1 MTLEIHYNPGMNETS
16 LTALSSALADAVASV
31 QTSIVT
37 VHAPRAVISGLVYA
51 PDLVLT
57 VAHVLER
64 SEKVH
69 VETSDGRKL
78 EATIIGHDPQTDL
91 ALLRVPDLKLEAVK
105 IFSEAARVGELV
117 LMVAI
122 TSSGVMASHGIV
134 SASHGLRFGRGSMLE
149 AVVRTDAMP
158 FPGCSGGAIVNASGE
173 VLGVTNAGI
182 MRGVGLGIP
191 AQLAW
196 TAAQNIL
203 SGKVSKRGYLG
214 VAGQPVRLSKK
225 ISDQEIGL
233 LVIRV
238 ETDSPAEHA
247 GILVGDILLALNDHK
262 LEDAG
267 DLLEGL
273 AGVGVGDAVS
283 ASLIRGGKL
292 EAIKVTVGER
302 PQRQNE
308 HGEHG
313 EGRGRWGH
321 GGRGRGGR

>member
-1 MTLEIHYNPGMNETS
+1 MNENT

-37 VHAPRAVISGLVYA
+37 VHAPRAAISGLVYA

-64 SEKVH
+64 SDTVH
-69 VETSDGRKL
+69 VETPDGRKL
-78 EATIIGHDPQTDL
+78 EGQVLGRDHQTDL
-91 ALLRVPDLKLEAVK
+91 ALLRVPELNLEAVK
-105 IFSEAARVGELV
+105 TSSQTARVGELV
-117 LMVAI
+117 LMVAR

-134 SASHGLRFGRGSMLE
+134 SANHGLRFGRGAMLE

-158 FPGCSGGAIVNASGE
+158 FPGCSGGAIVGASGE

-196 TAAQNIL
+196 TAAENIKN
-203 SGKVSKRGYLG
+203 GKVSKRGYLG
-214 VAGQPVRLSKK
+214 LAGQPVRLSKNA
-225 ISDQEIGL
+225 SDQEIGL
-233 LVIRV
+233 LIIRV
-238 ETDSPAEHA
+238 ESDSPAEHA
-247 GILVGDILLALNDHK
+247 GILVGDILLTLNDHK
-262 LEDAG
+262 LEDAN

-273 AGVGVGDAVS
+273 MGVAVGEAVN
-283 ASLIRGGKL
+283 ASLLRGGKF
-292 EAIKVTVGER
+292 ETIKITVGER

-308 HGEHG
+308 HGEGHRHG
-313 EGRGRWGH
+313 RRGR
-321 GGRGRGGR
+321 

>member
-1 MTLEIHYNPGMNETS
+1 MNETS

-37 VHAPRAVISGLVYA
+37 VHAPRAMISGLVYA
-51 PDLVLT
+51 PDLVIST
-57 VAHVLER
+57 AHVLER
-64 SEKVH
+64 SDTVQ

-78 EATIIGHDPQTDL
+78 EATVIGRDPQTDL
-91 ALLRVPDLKLEAVK
+91 ALLRVSDLKLEPVK
-105 IFSEAARVGELV
+105 ISTEAARVGELV
-117 LMVAI
+117 LMVAQ

-158 FPGCSGGAIVNASGE
+158 FPGCSGGAIVNASGD
-173 VLGVTNAGI
+173 VLAVTNAGI

-191 AQLAW
+191 APLAW
-196 TAAQNIL
+196 AAAENIQN
-203 SGKVSKRGYLG
+203 GKVSKRGYLG

-225 ISDQEIGL
+225 VSDQEVGL

-238 ETDSPAEHA
+238 ETDSPAEQA
-247 GILVGDILLALNDHK
+247 GILVGDIILALNNHK

-273 AGVGVGDAVS
+273 AGAGVGEAVG
-283 ASLIRGGKL
+283 ANLIRGGKL
-292 EAIKVTVGER
+292 ETLQITVGER

-308 HGEHG
+308 RGE
-313 EGRGRWGH
+313 RH
-321 GGRGRGGR
+321 GGRGRGEHGEGHGGRGHGRGGR

>member
-1 MTLEIHYNPGMNETS
+1 MNENT
-16 LTALSSALADAVASV
+16 LTAFSNALADVVASI
-31 QTSIVT
+31 QPSIVS

-51 PDLVLT
+51 PDLVLNT
-57 VAHVLER
+57 AHVLER
-64 SEKVH
+64 SDTVH
-69 VETSDGRKL
+69 IQTSDGRKL
-78 EATIIGHDPQTDL
+78 EATVVGRDPQTDL

-105 IFSEAARVGELV
+105 ISSEAARVGELV
-117 LMVAI
+117 LMVAQ

-134 SASHGLRFGRGSMLE
+134 SANHGLRFGRGSMLK

-191 AQLAW
+191 AKLAW
-196 TAAQNIL
+196 TAAENIL
-203 SGKVSKRGYLG
+203 GGKVSKRGYLG
-214 VAGQPVRLSKK
+214 VAGQPVRLSKNV
-225 ISDQEIGL
+225 SDQEVGL

-238 ETDSPAEHA
+238 ETDSPAEQA

-262 LEDAG
+262 LEDAN

-273 AGVGVGDAVS
+273 AGVAVDEAVS

-292 EAIKVTVGER
+292 ETIKVTVGER

-308 HGEHG
+308 PGEHG
-313 EGRGRWGH
+313 RRGH
-321 GGRGRGGR
+321 GRNR

>member
-1 MTLEIHYNPGMNETS
+1 MNETS
-16 LTALSSALADAVASV
+16 LTALSSALADAVAGV

-37 VHAPRAVISGLVYA
+37 VHAPRAAISGLVYA
-51 PDLVLT
+51 PDLILT
-57 VAHVLER
+57 TAHVLER
-64 SEKVH
+64 SETVH
-69 VETSDGRKL
+69 IETSDGRKL
-78 EATIIGHDPQTDL
+78 QATVIGRDPQTDL
-91 ALLRVPDLKLEAVK
+91 ALLRVPDLKLEPVK
-105 IFSEAARVGELV
+105 ISSQAARVGELV
-117 LMVAI
+117 LMVAQ
-122 TSSGVMASHGIV
+122 TSSSVMASHGIV

-173 VLGVTNAGI
+173 VLAVTNAGI

-196 TAAQNIL
+196 TAAENIQN
-203 SGKVSKRGYLG
+203 GKVSKRGYLG

-225 ISDQEIGL
+225 VSDQELGL

-238 ETDSPAEHA
+238 ESESPAEHA

-262 LEDAG
+262 LEDAN

-292 EAIKVTVGER
+292 ETIKVTVGER

-308 HGEHG
+308 RDGRGRGEHG
-313 EGRGRWGH
+313 EGRGGW
-321 GGRGRGGR
+321 GRGRGGR

>member
-1 MTLEIHYNPGMNETS
+1 MNETS

-37 VHAPRAVISGLVYA
+37 VHAPRAAISGLVYA
-51 PDLVLT
+51 PDLVIST
-57 VAHVLER
+57 AHVLER
-64 SEKVH
+64 SDSVH

-78 EATIIGHDPQTDL
+78 EATVIGRDPQTDL
-91 ALLRVPDLKLEAVK
+91 ALLGVNDLKLEPVK
-105 IFSEAARVGELV
+105 IARQAARVGELV
-117 LMVAI
+117 LMVARG
-122 TSSGVMASHGIV
+122 TGGTMASHGIV

-149 AVVRTDAMP
+149 AVIRTDAMP

-173 VLGVTNAGI
+173 VLAVTNAGI

-196 TAAQNIL
+196 TAAENIQN
-203 SGKVSKRGYLG
+203 GKVSKRGYLG
-214 VAGQPVRLSKK
+214 LAGQPVRLSKK
-225 ISDQEIGL
+225 VSDQEIGL

-247 GILVGDILLALNDHK
+247 GILVGDIILALNDHK
-262 LEDAG
+262 LEDAS

-273 AGVGVGDAVS
+273 AGVAVGEAVS

-292 EAIKVTVGER
+292 ETINVTVGER

-308 HGEHG
+308 RGEHG
-313 EGRGRWGH
+313 GRGH
-321 GGRGRGGR
+321 GGRGHGRGGR

>member
-1 MTLEIHYNPGMNETS
+1 VVTLEIHYTYRMNETS

-69 VETSDGRKL
+69 VETTDGRKL
-78 EATIIGHDPQTDL
+78 EATISGHDPQTDL
-91 ALLRVPDLKLEAVK
+91 ALLRVPDLKLSPVK
-105 IFSEAARVGELV
+105 ISSQTARVGELV
-117 LMVAI
+117 LMVAQ

-134 SASHGLRFGRGSMLE
+134 SANHGLRFGRGAMLE

-191 AQLAW
+191 VQLAW
-196 TAAQNIL
+196 TAAESIL
-203 SGKVSKRGYLG
+203 SGKVNKRGYLG
-214 VAGQPVRLSKK
+214 LAGQPVRLAKNT
-225 ISDQEIGL
+225 SDQEVGL
-233 LVIRV
+233 LIIRV
-238 ETDSPAEHA
+238 EPDSPAEHA
-247 GILVGDILLALNDHK
+247 GILVGDILLKLNDHK
-262 LEDAG
+262 LEDAN

-273 AGVGVGDAVS
+273 MGVAVGEAVS
-283 ASLIRGGKL
+283 ASLLRGGKP
-292 EAIKVTVGER
+292 ETIKVTVGER

-308 HGEHG
+308 QG
-313 EGRGRWGH
+313 EGRRYGR
-321 GGRGRGGR
+321 RGR